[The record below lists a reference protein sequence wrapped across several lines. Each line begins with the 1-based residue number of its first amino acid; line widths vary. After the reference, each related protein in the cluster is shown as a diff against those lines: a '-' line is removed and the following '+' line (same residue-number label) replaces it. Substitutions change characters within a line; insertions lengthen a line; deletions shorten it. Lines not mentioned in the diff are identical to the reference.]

1 MKKIIIILMFLIMG
15 SLISGSAFAVDSTNL
30 EACWSYDSTYN
41 DLTANG
47 WDLNNV
53 GTTFLTG
60 SNCKI
65 GDCVEF
71 TSGDRLTTGTLF
83 NGFTSTSISFWM
95 YSPSYSATY
104 QAIINSYGSS
114 NQNVVF
120 QTQNADLNPVFL
132 FSDGTTTTEMA
143 SGSITLSASTWY
155 HIVITNSGNGVTNF
169 YINGAYITST
179 GTAGSSGRILKTS
192 THDTWIGSID
202 GLSRSFVGRMDEF
215 MIFEQTLS
223 LSEIQELYNSNNA
236 LSCDDVLKS
245 PTSTI
250 TIGEIRINNEPI
262 VNNSFYN
269 TTNINITPIIN
280 FTDTNN
286 TNLAINLYVNGILN
300 QSKSNKFLEAYNTN
314 ESAYDINF
322 PYTNMF
328 DNSYSTRAEIDTGVD
343 AYTYINYTI
352 HTGTTNSDVEIRA
365 YYTGG
370 LQTLNNSVSSSC
382 LDNGDDILQL
392 RIYQE
397 DIGVNGGWN
406 AYCYDGSSYTF
417 IASDGTGDFNDIFE
431 VKVYF
436 DDVLVN
442 NLIDDDYSFYLNDLV
457 DSNYSFY
464 FNVSNNETS
473 VKSNT
478 YTFTIDLTNPIINNS
493 IPLEINSYEFS
504 SDYFSCTDT
513 NLLSC
518 NISIDS
524 LNKDSET
531 DFTLT
536 HNGNLSYTITAID
549 LAGNIAT
556 ESGYVFV
563 DPEFFVYFN
572 NNTVNLENFTV
583 NDISYEEYFTGTI
596 YDYGLGVNNFTFKK
610 TGYEEIEFQLNFT
623 ENYTN
628 LNQTIFT
635 SPVYINIQLKNI
647 LNGSEAPNNDY
658 LIFIS
663 DESGTINTYQITNDN
678 EITIENLY
686 SQDTQIQISVVLN
699 ETLSNTFE
707 LVIARQ
713 SVSID
718 IYLNFQT
725 TSSRIIEVKTSSLIA
740 IPNIDVFLYK
750 FIQGEGF
757 VLETVKE
764 TNVLGQVFFNII
776 ENTAIY
782 NVCAVYQE
790 EEACL
795 SQVTFQNA
803 ETDPYEIIF
812 STEYKVIERDY
823 LDFISWSFSEDK
835 NFTTE
840 TSQMT
845 YTFQDTQAIVEKFCY
860 EVYRTTNTIETY
872 LGEFCNENSAGQVVQ
887 TFTLEENQ
895 KLTYIFNFY
904 IAGDKKIL
912 NTYVSY
918 GENALLNELIDNSI
932 IDIIF
937 LVLIFGLI
945 SLSLSFNNF
954 TFYNLSF
961 LGGSIVILIIQAY
974 INQNYMTSLIWT
986 FLFLKTLVLYMTKVE
1001 K

>member
-1 MKKIIIILMFLIMG
+1 MKLNKLFVKVLMFLIMG
-15 SLISGSAFAVDSTNL
+15 SLISGSAFAVNSSNL

-41 DLTANG
+41 DLTTNG

-95 YSPSYSATY
+95 YSPSYSEPY
-104 QAIINSYGSS
+104 QSIINNDIS
-114 NQNVVF
+114 NPNVVF
-120 QTQNADLNPVFL
+120 QTQYADLRPFFA
-132 FSDGTTTTEMA
+132 FSDGTTTTSDA
-143 SGSITLSASTWY
+143 SGSISLSTSTWY
-155 HIVITNSGNGVTNF
+155 HIVLTNSGNGINNL
-169 YINGAYITST
+169 YINGAYVTST
-179 GTAGSSGRILKTS
+179 GTAGSSGRVLKTS
-192 THDTWIGSID
+192 THDTWIGAIE
-202 GLSRSFVGRMDEF
+202 GLSRPFVGRMDEF

-236 LSCDDVLKS
+236 LSCDDVLTLT
-245 PTSTI
+245 PTIKHNTQEYYNTSSI
-250 TIGEIRINNEPI
+250 SINLNTKTNTNMSYSLDSGTETSI
-262 VNNSFYN
+262 VNDSNS
-269 TTNINITPIIN
+269 TT
-280 FTDTNN
+280 
-286 TNLAINLYVNGILN
+286 LILN
-300 QSKSNKFLEAYNTN
+300 SLSEGLHNIIYISTDEDGQTNT
-314 ESAYDINF
+314 SAN
-322 PYTNMF
+322 
-328 DNSYSTRAEIDTGVD
+328 
-343 AYTYINYTI
+343 
-352 HTGTTNSDVEIRA
+352 
-365 YYTGG
+365 
-370 LQTLNNSVSSSC
+370 
-382 LDNGDDILQL
+382 
-392 RIYQE
+392 
-397 DIGVNGGWN
+397 
-406 AYCYDGSSYTF
+406 
-417 IASDGTGDFNDIFE
+417 
-431 VKVYF
+431 
-436 DDVLVN
+436 
-442 NLIDDDYSFYLNDLV
+442 
-457 DSNYSFY
+457 
-464 FNVSNNETS
+464 
-473 VKSNT
+473 
-478 YTFTIDLTNPIINNS
+478 FTIDLTNPEINNS

-531 DFTLT
+531 NFDLT

-556 ESGYVFV
+556 ESSYVFV

-583 NDISYEEYFTGTI
+583 NDIFYEEYFTGTI

-623 ENYTN
+623 DNYTN

-635 SPVYINIQLKNI
+635 NQVYINIQLKNI
-647 LNGSEAPNNDY
+647 FNGSEAPNNDY

-663 DESGTINTYQITNDN
+663 DESGNINTYQITNDN

-707 LVIARQ
+707 LVSTRQ
-713 SVSID
+713 NASIE

-725 TSSRIIEVKTSSLIA
+725 TSPRIIEVKTSSLIA

-845 YTFQDTQAIVEKFCY
+845 YTFQDAQAIVENFCY
-860 EVYRTTNTIETY
+860 EVYRTTNTTETY

-912 NTYVSY
+912 NTYTSY
-918 GENALLNELIDNSI
+918 GENALLSELIDNSI

-974 INQNYMTSLIWT
+974 VNQNYMTSLIWT